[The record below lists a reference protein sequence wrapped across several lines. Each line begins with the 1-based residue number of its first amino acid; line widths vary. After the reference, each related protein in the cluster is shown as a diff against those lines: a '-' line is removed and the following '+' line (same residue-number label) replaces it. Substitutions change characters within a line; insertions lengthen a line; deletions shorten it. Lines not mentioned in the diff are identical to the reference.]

1 MKKTGRPCKYST
13 KLMERICELIA
24 EGKSERQIG
33 RMKGLPSPATMRRWK
48 LTHPEFGRRSAI
60 AREES
65 AALYRELALE
75 KAMECSEIADKII
88 KGTFVNASGQ
98 HVSEVPRGVA
108 ELAKLYIQE
117 MNREAAL
124 RDDRRFGDRQRVAL
138 TGMPLLYRCRQAH
151 L

>member
-1 MKKTGRPCKYST
+1 
-13 KLMERICELIA
+13 
-24 EGKSERQIG
+24 
-33 RMKGLPSPATMRRWK
+33 MRRWK

-138 TGMPLLYRCRQAH
+138 SGDRDAAPVQVQAIAPMTPEE
-151 L
+151 LKAIQDLEIAERENRFARGEL